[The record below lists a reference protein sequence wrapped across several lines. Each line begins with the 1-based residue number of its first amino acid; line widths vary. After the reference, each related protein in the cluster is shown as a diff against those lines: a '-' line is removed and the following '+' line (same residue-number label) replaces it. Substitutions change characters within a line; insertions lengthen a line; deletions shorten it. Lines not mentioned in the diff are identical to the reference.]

1 MGQGRE
7 GHHVRRLEEEVNA
20 DETPLVPPC
29 LHLTEPGPPSPPSE
43 PGALAAPRKGDWMQ
57 TFTGRQFWPLD
68 PRPEDVDILDIAHA
82 LSHLCRFAGHVRQF
96 YSVADH
102 CVRVSRCAPFGD
114 RMVALGALLHDATE
128 AYVVDVPRPLKRFLP
143 GYKEIEA
150 GVARAIEQRFDLE
163 TGILDHASVKH
174 WDEALLATEARDL
187 MGGESAGKWSLR
199 AMPLPGVIV
208 PRTSEEARVAFLER
222 FDALGGKR

>member
-1 MGQGRE
+1 M
-7 GHHVRRLEEEVNA
+7 NA
-20 DETPLVPPC
+20 DETPI
-29 LHLTEPGPPSPPSE
+29 GSPPFAHLCEIGEVSPRSE
-43 PGALAAPRKGDWMQ
+43 PEPRKGDWMQ
-57 TFTGRQFWPLD
+57 TFTGRQFWLLD
-68 PRPEDVDILDIAHA
+68 PRPDEVDILDIAHA

-102 CVRVSRCAPFGD
+102 SIRVSRCALPGD
-114 RMVALGALLHDATE
+114 RMLALGALLHDAAE

-150 GVARAIEQRFDLE
+150 GVARAIERRFDLE
-163 TGILDHASVKH
+163 TGIFDHPSVKH

-187 MGGESAGKWSLR
+187 MGGESAGKWHLR
-199 AMPLPGVIV
+199 AAVLPSIIV
-208 PRTSEEARVAFLER
+208 PRTSEEARMAFLER